1 MSTLTLPEDRR
12 RRPAWQRLAR
22 LGGQSNRIRRV
33 GVGGRIW
40 LITAGVLVLGVLVL
54 PSLLPHGTTEIVGVP
69 LTGPSGA
76 YPLGTDQQG
85 YDLLTRVAYGARTS
99 LTAAVIVIASGVI
112 IGGLIGLVAGVAGG
126 VVDSLLMRLT
136 DLFLALPGPLLVL
149 AVVSA
154 LGASLSHTVVGVM
167 VVWWPWYARIV
178 RGQVTATMALPH
190 VEAARLGGLGRIRVA
205 FKHVLPGSFSPLVVA
220 ASLDVGNAILLLASL
235 SFLGLGSPDGT
246 PELGAM
252 TANGLTYLL
261 TGWWVAAFPAIAVTL
276 LALVGNFAGDTIRD
290 LVAG

>member
-22 LGGQSNRIRRV
+22 LGGQSNRTRRV
-33 GVGGRIW
+33 GFGGWIW

-54 PSLLPHGTTEIVGVP
+54 PSLLPHGTTEIVGA
-69 LTGPSGA
+69 SGA
-76 YPLGTDQQG
+76 EPFGTDQQG
-85 YDLLTRVAYGARTS
+85 YDLLTRVVYGARTS
-99 LTAAVIVIASGVI
+99 LIAAAIVIASGVV

-154 LGASLSHTVVGVM
+154 LGASLPHTVVGVM

-178 RGQVTATMALPH
+178 RGQVTATMVLPH

-205 FKHVLPGSFSPLVVA
+205 FKHVLPGSFSPLVVT

-261 TGWWVAAFPAIAVTL
+261 TGWWVAAFPAVAVTL

-290 LVAG
+290 LVAD

>member
-22 LGGQSNRIRRV
+22 LGGQSNRTRRV
-33 GVGGRIW
+33 GFGGWIW

-54 PSLLPHGTTEIVGVP
+54 PSL
-69 LTGPSGA
+69 
-76 YPLGTDQQG
+76 
-85 YDLLTRVAYGARTS
+85 
-99 LTAAVIVIASGVI
+99 
-112 IGGLIGLVAGVAGG
+112 
-126 VVDSLLMRLT
+126 
-136 DLFLALPGPLLVL
+136 
-149 AVVSA
+149 
-154 LGASLSHTVVGVM
+154 
-167 VVWWPWYARIV
+167 
-178 RGQVTATMALPH
+178 LPH

-205 FKHVLPGSFSPLVVA
+205 FKHVLPGSFSPLVVT

-261 TGWWVAAFPAIAVTL
+261 TGWWVAAFPAVAVTL

-290 LVAG
+290 LVAD